1 MLRRKNEWK
10 TRISTKQIYQVRR
23 WLSGNSDGIVMNVD
37 LAPTFLELAGVAV
50 SRPV

>member
-1 MLRRKNEWK
+1 MENTDFNETNISGKALAEWK
-10 TRISTKQIYQVRR
+10 FRR
-23 WLSGNSDGIVMNVD
+23 YRDECD